1 MKKNEKARKPV
12 SITGNNCVKINES
25 KVTKKPR
32 IKQYKL
38 AYKWKTPSNV
48 ICMERSGL

>member
-1 MKKNEKARKPV
+1 MSQKKKSPTTLAGD
-12 SITGNNCVKINES
+12 TGNNLRS

-32 IKQYKL
+32 INNYKL